1 MLGSKQYRLAKRM
14 RWAARAIGLLAAVLC
29 LFMLTTATIAEVIA
43 GDWGAISQTDMI
55 QGSLIGVLGAIGLA
69 GCIVSWWRER
79 LASILL
85 VLTAVGFGIHI
96 GLCAGHNHFLAWLM
110 VGFPYLIASVLLFNA
125 WHLSR
130 KTLEEQN
137 RPSKSDDKR

>member
-14 RWAARAIGLLAAVLC
+14 RWTARIIGLLAAGFC
-29 LFMLTTATIAEVIA
+29 LLMMIGSTVAEVLAEGWKPIN
-43 GDWGAISQTDMI
+43 TDTVVGI
-55 QGSLIGVLGAIGLA
+55 LIGVLGAIALA

-96 GLCAGHNHFLAWLM
+96 GLWAGRNHFLVWLM
-110 VGFPYLIASVLLFNA
+110 MGFPYLIASVLFFNS
-125 WHLSR
+125 WLLSR
-130 KTLEEQN
+130 KTLGEQ
-137 RPSKSDDKR
+137 KEA

>member
-1 MLGSKQYRLAKRM
+1 MLESKQYRLAKRM
-14 RWAARAIGLLAAVLC
+14 RWAARIIGLLAAVLC
-29 LFMLTTATIAEVIA
+29 LFMLTASTIAEVIA
-43 GDWGAISQTDMI
+43 GDWETTSQTDII

-96 GLCAGHNHFLAWLM
+96 GLVAGRNHFLVWLM
-110 VGFPYLIASVLLFNA
+110 MGFPYLVASVLFFIS
-125 WHLSR
+125 WRLSK
-130 KTLEEQN
+130 KTL
-137 RPSKSDDKR
+137 

>member
-1 MLGSKQYRLAKRM
+1 MLESKQYLLAKRM
-14 RWAARAIGLLAAVLC
+14 RWAARIIGLLAAGLC
-29 LFMLTTATIAEVIA
+29 LFMLTASTIAEVIA
-43 GDWGAISQTDMI
+43 GDWETTSQTDII

-96 GLCAGHNHFLAWLM
+96 GLVAGRNHFLVWLM
-110 VGFPYLIASVLLFNA
+110 MGFPYLIASVLLFNS
-125 WHLSR
+125 WLLSR
-130 KTLEEQN
+130 KTLEEQ
-137 RPSKSDDKR
+137 KGA